1 MKWHHLSFS
10 KHSLLHSL
18 PHSTMTTFPLLQ
30 LPLLAIDNVL
40 CMMSP
45 LELIDVSLASSRSK
59 RHVKNFSRTKKEFPV
74 YFNNYNGSMLFRRE
88 PMTWEF
94 ALKKNYNEPNMSSFI
109 ERDYEITE
117 IIIKLSEEPS
127 KDIMKWFDHARD
139 VLPCENRAMIDWL
152 AAQSKTINGMEI
164 INDNTESDDDLEY
177 LIKKIHVSGNLDV
190 TLRQYKDDF
199 RMEIPGKPRYLHVDH
214 SISGPIWVPVDNEM
228 FTIKRCDGKKK
239 ATVTIFGH
247 DSLCL
252 IVH

>member
-1 MKWHHLSFS
+1 
-10 KHSLLHSL
+10 
-18 PHSTMTTFPLLQ
+18 MTTFPLLQ

-139 VLPCENRAMIDWL
+139 VLPFFVLRNSILTNQEINRFLKSWMSCETHLDLEAFQIDISGPDAM
-152 AAQSKTINGMEI
+152 NEI
-164 INDNTESDDDLEY
+164 IDLPHEKTNDPE
-177 LIKKIHVSGNLDV
+177 IVKKFD
-190 TLRQYKDDF
+190 
-199 RMEIPGKPRYLHVDH
+199 
-214 SISGPIWVPVDNEM
+214 SGPIWVPVDNEM